1 MVKVLDPRYSLP
13 SRKYFSDTE
22 IPRLYNELKESVVK
36 PAIQMAEYVTAT
48 TDLWTSSAK
57 HPYLSFTVHFITND
71 WDMRSYCL
79 DTVPLFEDHTG
90 QNLAEAVQ
98 DILAN
103 WELTSERLVCTT
115 INNGSNFVSAFDTL
129 DWPRLSCF
137 GHNLDLAV
145 NKALDIQRIQQA
157 IGRCYSLVEIF
168 NRSWKKY
175 RDLRQKQVDLGLKQ
189 KLVSD
194 VVTRWGSTYEM
205 IARILEQQ
213 QAICAVLVEDRK
225 SWHRMPSDSDFT
237 ILESVAAV
245 LQPLHVLTDALAGEK
260 HVTVSAIRLL
270 LKHTV
275 EEVLAAQSDDC
286 EIAKEMKEM
295 VADKLQS
302 KYIPQNASELLDK
315 CTFLDPRFKAD
326 YLADQDRTLSQLQ
339 SEALEIAET
348 IAVEEVGIVDTR
360 EESESENPPVPKKL
374 KGLGAVLR
382 NFCKEKRNE
391 SLSAIERVE
400 EKSTYL
406 GLPTLGVEDDP
417 LKWWKAEARRLPL
430 LATLARK
437 YLCICGTSVP
447 SERLFS
453 KAGYISGG
461 LRARLSPVNVNRLV
475 FFIQEHVNVIF
486 FVT

>member
-1 MVKVLDPRYSLP
+1 
-13 SRKYFSDTE
+13 
-22 IPRLYNELKESVVK
+22 
-36 PAIQMAEYVTAT
+36 
-48 TDLWTSSAK
+48 
-57 HPYLSFTVHFITND
+57 
-71 WDMRSYCL
+71 
-79 DTVPLFEDHTG
+79 
-90 QNLAEAVQ
+90 
-98 DILAN
+98 
-103 WELTSERLVCTT
+103 
-115 INNGSNFVSAFDTL
+115 
-129 DWPRLSCF
+129 
-137 GHNLDLAV
+137 V

-189 KLVSD
+189 KKLVSD

-205 IARILEQQ
+205 IARILEQ

-286 EIAKEMKEM
+286 EIAKEMKKTI
-295 VADKLQS
+295 ADKLQS
-302 KYIPQNASELLDK
+302 QYIPQNASELLDK

-400 EKSTYL
+400 KEKSAYL
-406 GLPTLGVEDDP
+406 DLPTLGVEDDP

-486 FVT
+486 CDLINVLLLCQHPS